1 MDMVTRKSLVTLEGT
16 SQKHRGRRGP
26 RAPIAGRPAPVRPSP
41 GIGCPARAAS
51 PVSAPRARRR
61 PLSLADQGGEW
72 LGAPAPRGGWVPG
85 RPGCGWARPASPR
98 ALPAR
103 SSAAPGGQD
112 GGVEQPSAARGAG
125 GRARPEAARGTD
137 AAGRRPEEASRWAAP
152 AAVTALRFASPGR
165 SRGYLVAGSGPGRAC
180 GGESHSGPT
189 SGLRRLCA
197 ASAGC
202 SGLSSERRLKTTG
215 TAIEAGMLWYWYF
228 H

>member
-1 MDMVTRKSLVTLEGT
+1 MRGQAFARAAAAAAPPPPAQTPSAGDRLGARGASGEPAAAPGVQRPPAAERGLGRRAPGPLS

-61 PLSLADQGGEW
+61 PLSLADQG
-72 LGAPAPRGGWVPG
+72 
-85 RPGCGWARPASPR
+85 
-98 ALPAR
+98 
-103 SSAAPGGQD
+103 
-112 GGVEQPSAARGAG
+112 
-125 GRARPEAARGTD
+125 
-137 AAGRRPEEASRWAAP
+137 
-152 AAVTALRFASPGR
+152 GR